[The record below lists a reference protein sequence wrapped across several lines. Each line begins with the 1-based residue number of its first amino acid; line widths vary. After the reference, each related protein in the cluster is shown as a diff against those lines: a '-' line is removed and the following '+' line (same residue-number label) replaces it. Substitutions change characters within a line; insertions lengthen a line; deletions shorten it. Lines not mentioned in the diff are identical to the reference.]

1 MHNKKK
7 LKIIQFLYPRKFKM
21 EENNKSD
28 GYEIRTHAHK
38 FQRPGGFHCFN
49 HSANPSI

>member
-1 MHNKKK
+1 MNSIFYTFEDLH
-7 LKIIQFLYPRKFKM
+7 PWKFKM
-21 EENNKSD
+21 ERNDKSD
-28 GYEIRTHAHK
+28 GCEIRTHAHK